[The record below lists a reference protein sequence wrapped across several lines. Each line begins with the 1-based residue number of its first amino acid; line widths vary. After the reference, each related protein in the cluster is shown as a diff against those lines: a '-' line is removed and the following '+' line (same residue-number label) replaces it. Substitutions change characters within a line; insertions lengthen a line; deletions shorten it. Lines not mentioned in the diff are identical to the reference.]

1 MITTAIA
8 VHNEEKTIKKV
19 IELWQKEPVDEIL
32 IISSGSTDNT
42 NNIIRQ
48 LAKKDKRIHLV
59 TEPKKTGKPAAIN
72 KLLTIAK
79 HTLIIMTDGDVYI
92 EPGAAA
98 HLKRHFCKADKKIGI
113 VAGHPI
119 PINPKGIFGL
129 WMQMSCDIL
138 HEKRTKNIEL
148 DVTGN
153 LYAIK
158 KGIIKKIP
166 GNTTLDDVY
175 VAYETKKSGY
185 KIIYEP
191 KATVR
196 VKGVKN
202 LNDFITQKT
211 RTRVGWH
218 QLRHTENITTSR
230 TPTGELTYI
239 RQTLKYLLTP
249 TGIIAVP
256 AYYLLCTIT
265 WLLAWWKYKTEKNY
279 LKLWKP
285 AKSTK

>member
-1 MITTAIA
+1 MITVGIA

-19 IELWQKEPVDEIL
+19 LTLWQKEPIDEIL
-32 IISSGSTDNT
+32 IISSNCTDNT
-42 NNIIRQ
+42 NNIIED
-48 LAKKDKRIHLV
+48 LSKKDKRIRLIK
-59 TEPKKTGKPAAIN
+59 EPEKKGKPNAIN
-72 KLLTIAK
+72 KILDLAK
-79 HTLIIMTDGDVYI
+79 SGIIIMTDGDVYI
-92 EPGAAA
+92 EPGATTR
-98 HLKRHFCKADKKIGI
+98 LIIHFKDKKTGI
-113 VAGHPI
+113 VAGHPL
-119 PINPKGIFGL
+119 PLKPKGISGL
-129 WMQMSCDIL
+129 WMQLSCDIL

-166 GNTTLDDVY
+166 ENTTLDDVY

-185 KIIYEP
+185 KITYEP

-196 VKGVKN
+196 VKGVEN
-202 LNDFITQKT
+202 ISDFITQKT

-218 QLRHTENITTSR
+218 QLNQIENIKTSR
-230 TPTGELTYI
+230 TPIGELAFI
-239 RQTLKYLLTP
+239 KKSFKYLHTP
-249 TGIIAVP
+249 TGIIAILI
-256 AYYLLCTIT
+256 YYLLNASA
-265 WLLAWWKYKTEKNY
+265 WLIAWWKYKTEKNY